1 MAKQLLI
8 YNDVQPINLEKHNKT
23 KVGKLNNFG
32 FTMGLQY
39 IPILMTEF
47 KKASLEYPIVFVE
60 SEDQVPVPIAILSV
74 SEDNGYL
81 NDDLSWDARYI
92 PAFIRRYPFV
102 FSRNPEGDEYFLCI
116 DESSECI
123 SESIEGERI
132 FEENGDQTPFIRKT
146 LEFLQAYQIEHN
158 KTLDQCKL
166 LKDLNLFDQKQL
178 SGTINEDP
186 DSQELV
192 KLSGFLT
199 VDRAR
204 VTTLNDDKK
213 LQLMKDG
220 LFEQIIYHW
229 MSLEKFNHKR
239 FNASTI

>member
-1 MAKQLLI
+1 MTKQLLI
-8 YNDVQPINLEKHNKT
+8 YNNVQPINLESHGKT
-23 KVGKLNNFG
+23 KVGKLDNFG
-32 FTMGLQY
+32 FTKELQY
-39 IPILMTEF
+39 IPVLMTEF

-60 SEDQVPVPIAILSV
+60 SEDQIPVPIAILSV
-74 SEDNGYL
+74 SEQNRYL
-81 NDDLSWDARYI
+81 NEDLSWDARYI

-123 SESIEGERI
+123 SESIEGESI
-132 FEENGDQTPFIRKT
+132 FEENGDQTPFTKKT

-158 KTLDQCKL
+158 KTLEQCKL
-166 LKDLNLFDQKQL
+166 LRDLNLFDQKQL
-178 SGTINEDP
+178 SGTINEDG

-199 VDRAR
+199 IDRAR
-204 VTTLNDDKK
+204 VSTLSDEKK

-229 MSLEKFNHKR
+229 MSLEQFNHKR
-239 FNASTI
+239 FNASAT